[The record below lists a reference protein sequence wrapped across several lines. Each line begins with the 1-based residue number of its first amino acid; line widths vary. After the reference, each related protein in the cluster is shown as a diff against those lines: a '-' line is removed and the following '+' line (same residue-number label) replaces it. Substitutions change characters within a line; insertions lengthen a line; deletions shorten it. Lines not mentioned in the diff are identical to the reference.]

1 MDILSAEFLVAL
13 LSIIMIDLV
22 LAGDNAIVIGMSA
35 KNLPLHHRRK
45 AIMWGTAGAVVIRV
59 LATLAIVWL
68 LKIPGLQLIGGI
80 VLIGIAYKLLI
91 EDGDAGDHKSSTTLM
106 SAIGTIIV
114 ADTIM
119 GLDNVLAVAGAA
131 HGNFLLVVIGLIIS
145 IPIMVWGSTLFV
157 KLIDRYPIIIYIGSG
172 VLAFTA
178 ARMITHERFLKDF
191 FESNPI
197 LTWAMI
203 IFITVAVLLAGKY
216 KNRKL
221 IEIADEVDDSNE
233 IENTEEVVI
242 ENKEDVDFEIEN
254 KDQIENENEFENK
267 DNKI

>member
-1 MDILSAEFLVAL
+1 MDIFSVEFLVAL

-35 KNLPLHHRRK
+35 KNLPEHHRKK
-45 AIMWGTAGAVVIRV
+45 AIIWGTVGAVVVRI

-68 LKIPGLQLIGGI
+68 LKIPGLQLVGGI
-80 VLIGIAYKLLI
+80 ILIGIAYKLLI
-91 EDGDAGDHKSSTTLM
+91 DESDIDDHKASTNLWG
-106 SAIGTIIV
+106 AIGTIIV

-131 HGNFLLVVIGLIIS
+131 HGSFLLVVLGLIIS
-145 IPIMVWGSTLFV
+145 VPIMVWGSTMFI
-157 KLIDRYPIIIYIGSG
+157 KLIDRFPVIIYIGSG

-178 ARMITHERFLKDF
+178 ARMITHEAFLKDF

-197 LTWAMI
+197 ISYGMI
-203 IFITVAVLLAGKY
+203 AIVTIGVILAGRF

-221 IEIADEVDDSNE
+221 VHMADEVEHDS
-233 IENTEEVVI
+233 
-242 ENKEDVDFEIEN
+242 K
-254 KDQIENENEFENK
+254 
-267 DNKI
+267 

>member
-1 MDILSAEFLVAL
+1 MDILSVEFLVAL

-45 AIMWGTAGAVVIRV
+45 AILWGTAGAVVIRV

-68 LKIPGLQLIGGI
+68 LKIPGLQLVGGI
-80 VLIGIAYKLLI
+80 ILIGIAYKLLI

-145 IPIMVWGSTLFV
+145 IPNHGL
-157 KLIDRYPIIIYIGSG
+157 
-172 VLAFTA
+172 
-178 ARMITHERFLKDF
+178 
-191 FESNPI
+191 
-197 LTWAMI
+197 
-203 IFITVAVLLAGKY
+203 GKY
-216 KNRKL
+216 VICEINRPFPNHYL
-221 IEIADEVDDSNE
+221 YRFRSIGIYCCTYDY
-233 IENTEEVVI
+233 T
-242 ENKEDVDFEIEN
+242 
-254 KDQIENENEFENK
+254 
-267 DNKI
+267 

>member
-1 MDILSAEFLVAL
+1 MDIFTVEFLVAL

-35 KNLPLHHRRK
+35 KNLPPQHRKK
-45 AIMWGTAGAVVIRV
+45 AIIWGTAGAVVVRV
-59 LATLAIVWL
+59 LATLAIVWI
-68 LKIPGLQLIGGI
+68 LKIPGLQLVGG
-80 VLIGIAYKLLI
+80 LILIWIAYKLLI
-91 EDGDAGDHKSSTTLM
+91 EDGDAGDHKASSNLW

-131 HGNFLLVVIGLIIS
+131 GASNHSFILVVLGLIIS
-145 IPIMVWGSTLFV
+145 IPIMVWGSTMFV
-157 KLIDRYPIIIYIGSG
+157 KLIDKFPIIIYIGSG

-178 ARMITHERFLKDF
+178 ARMITHEPYLKDF
-191 FESNPI
+191 FESNQL

-203 IFITVAVLLAGKY
+203 SFITIAVLLAGRF

-221 IEIADEVDDSNE
+221 VEIADEVEDANE
-233 IENTEEVVI
+233 H
-242 ENKEDVDFEIEN
+242 D
-254 KDQIENENEFENK
+254 
-267 DNKI
+267 KI